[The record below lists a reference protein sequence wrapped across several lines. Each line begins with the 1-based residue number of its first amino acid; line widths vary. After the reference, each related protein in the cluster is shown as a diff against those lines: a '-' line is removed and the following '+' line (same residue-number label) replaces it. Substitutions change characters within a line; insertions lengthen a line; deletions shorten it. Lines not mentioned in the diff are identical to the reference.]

1 MNIWKDYLLPVMPVV
16 LVIGGLTAVWLRRH
30 RPYDLLRGLLV
41 CALCAGFFAVGF
53 VRAGWD
59 KAAVAFLFIFV
70 PTATIAIGRWSVLR
84 QYQSTLPPKDLTDKV
99 QP

>member
-16 LVIGGLTAVWLRRH
+16 LVIGGLTAVWLRSH
-30 RPYDLLRGLLV
+30 RRYDLLRGLSV
-41 CALCAGFFAVGF
+41 CALCAGCFAVGF
-53 VRAGWD
+53 VRVGWD

-84 QYQSTLPPKDLTDKV
+84 HYQSTLPPRDPTDKV

>member
-16 LVIGGLTAVWLRRH
+16 LVIGGLIAVWLRRH

-41 CALCAGFFAVGF
+41 CALCAGCFAVGF

-70 PTATIAIGRWSVLR
+70 PTATIVIGRWSVLR
-84 QYQSTLPPKDLTDKV
+84 QYQSTLPPKDPTDKV

>member
-1 MNIWKDYLLPVMPVV
+1 MNIWKEYLLPVMPVV

-30 RPYDLLRGLLV
+30 RPYDMLRGLSV
-41 CALCAGFFAVGF
+41 CALCAGCFAVGF
-53 VRAGWD
+53 VRVGWD

>member
-16 LVIGGLTAVWLRRH
+16 LVIGGLLAARRQHH
-30 RPYDLLRGLLV
+30 RPYNLLRGLSV
-41 CALCAGFFAVGF
+41 CALCAGCFAFGF
-53 VRAGWD
+53 VRVGWD

-70 PTATIAIGRWSVLR
+70 PTATIVTGLWAEHRRYL
-84 QYQSTLPPKDLTDKV
+84 STLPPKDPTDKV

>member
-1 MNIWKDYLLPVMPVV
+1 MELLKQYILPVV
-16 LVIGGLTAVWLRRH
+16 LVIGGLIAVWLRRH
-30 RPYDLLRGLLV
+30 RPYDLLRGLSV
-41 CALCAGFFAVGF
+41 CVMGAGCFAVGF

-84 QYQSTLPPKDLTDKV
+84 HHQSTLPPKDPTDKV

>member
-1 MNIWKDYLLPVMPVV
+1 MELLKQYILPIV
-16 LVIGGLTAVWLRRH
+16 LVIVGLLAARRERH
-30 RPYDLLRGLLV
+30 RPYDLLRGLSV
-41 CALCAGFFAVGF
+41 CAMCAGCFAGGF

-70 PTATIAIGRWSVLR
+70 PGALIAIGRWSVLR
-84 QYQSTLPPKDLTDKV
+84 HYQSTLPPKDPTDKV

>member
-1 MNIWKDYLLPVMPVV
+1 MNIWKEHLLPLMLVV
-16 LVIGGLTAVWLRRH
+16 LVIGGLTAVWLRSH
-30 RPYDLLRGLLV
+30 RPYDLLRGLSV
-41 CALCAGFFAVGF
+41 RALCAGCFAVEF

-70 PTATIAIGRWSVLR
+70 PTATISIGRWSVLR
-84 QYQSTLPPKDLTDKV
+84 QHQSTLPPRDPTDKV

>member
-16 LVIGGLTAVWLRRH
+16 LVIVGLLAARPQRH
-30 RPYDLLRGLLV
+30 RHYNLLRGLSV
-41 CALCAGFFAVGF
+41 CALCAGCFAVGS

-70 PTATIAIGRWSVLR
+70 PTATIVIGRWSVLR
-84 QYQSTLPPKDLTDKV
+84 HYQSTLPPQDPTDKV

>member
-1 MNIWKDYLLPVMPVV
+1 MNIWKEYVLPVLPVV
-16 LVIGGLTAVWLRRH
+16 LVIVGLLAARLQRH
-30 RPYDLLRGLLV
+30 LPYNLLRGLSV
-41 CALCAGFFAVGF
+41 CALCAGCFAVGF

-70 PTATIAIGRWSVLR
+70 PTALIVIGRWSVLR
-84 QYQSTLPPKDLTDKV
+84 HYQSTLPPKDPTDKV